1 MVRSSKNRFCRE
13 QRHVTTWCHVISVSV
28 LLALL
33 DVIIQSRDVDNLN
46 MMAGPLVCVCVFSVH
61 WWLINESSCLSFK
74 HQECEWHKPECKC
87 GNLSVSV
94 SVCLCVIS
102 IKSSQSNF
110 TDNHIRIMVNCWIE
124 IWMYAGMFAFL
135 QSSQKTIQ
143 LTNESF
149 KSIKP
154 FKLVVLWNFVFL
166 HYYKEHKIVLT

>member
-1 MVRSSKNRFCRE
+1 MLCNICKCPSCSTGCYNSKQRCR
-13 QRHVTTWCHVISVSV
+13 QFKHDGWTS
-28 LLALL
+28 
-33 DVIIQSRDVDNLN
+33 
-46 MMAGPLVCVCVFSVH
+46 GVCVCVFCPLMTDKWKLMFILQTPGV
-61 WWLINESSCLSFK
+61 WVAQARMQMW
-74 HQECEWHKPECKC
+74 
-87 GNLSVSV
+87 NLSVSV

-135 QSSQKTIQ
+135 QSNQKTIQ

-166 HYYKEHKIVLT
+166 HYCREHKIVLT